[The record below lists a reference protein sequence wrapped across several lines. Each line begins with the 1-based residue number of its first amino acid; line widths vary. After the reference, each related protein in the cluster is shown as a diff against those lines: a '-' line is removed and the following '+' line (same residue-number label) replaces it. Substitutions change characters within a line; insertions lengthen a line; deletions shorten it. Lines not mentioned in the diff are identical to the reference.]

1 MRYYFCGQLDT
12 NVNLM
17 CKETEDNLE
26 VLLFDSDNGVL
37 LFPITIP
44 FSSGRKFCAYVN
56 TYEYP
61 WLYEF
66 LVDNDLALPTYRCL
80 IYKGHRCEEFNF
92 MEEISYE
99 RESV

>member
-1 MRYYFCGQLDT
+1 MRSYFCGQLDT
-12 NVNLM
+12 NVNLI
-17 CKETEDNLE
+17 CKEQGEDLE
-26 VLLFDSDNGVL
+26 VLLFDTDNGVL

-44 FSSGRKFCAYVN
+44 FSSSRKFCAYVN

-66 LVDNDLALPTYRCL
+66 LVDNDIALPTYRFR

-92 MEEISYE
+92 LEEILDE
-99 RESV
+99 K

>member
-1 MRYYFCGQLDT
+1 MSYYFCEQLDT
-12 NVNLM
+12 NVNFI
-17 CKETEDNLE
+17 CKEQGQDLE
-26 VLLFDSDNGVL
+26 VLLFDYDNGVL

-66 LVDNDLALPTYRCL
+66 LVDNDIAEPTYRCL

-92 MEEISYE
+92 LEEILDE
-99 RESV
+99 KEK